1 MARRREIPK
10 RQILPDPKYK
20 EVLVSK
26 FVNCMMK
33 HGKKSAAEKAFYGAI
48 EQIEEKGPA
57 AIAPFKSGVE
67 VFKAAVDNSRPL
79 LEVKSRR
86 VGGSNYQV
94 PVEVR
99 PERRQA
105 LAIRWLIEFSRK
117 RPGKSMKERLAGEL
131 LDAANKRGATIKRR
145 EDVHKMADANKAFA
159 HYRW

>member
-10 RQILPDPKYK
+10 RVILPDPKYHD
-20 EVLVSK
+20 ETVAK
-26 FVNCMMK
+26 FINCMMID
-33 HGKKSAAEKAFYGAI
+33 GKKSAAEKAFYGALDLI
-48 EQIEEKGPA
+48 DGKGPQA
-57 AIAPFKSGVE
+57 YAPHKSALE
-67 VFKAAVDNSRPL
+67 VFKAALDNARPM

-99 PERRQA
+99 PERQRA
-105 LAIRWLIEFSRK
+105 LAIRWLIDFSRN
-117 RPGKSMKERLAGEL
+117 RPGRSMRERLAGEL
-131 LDAANKRGATIKRR
+131 LDAALKRGATIKRR

>member
-1 MARRREIPK
+1 
-10 RQILPDPKYK
+10 
-20 EVLVSK
+20 
-26 FVNCMMK
+26 MMK
-33 HGKKSAAEKAFYGAI
+33 HGKKSAAEKAFYGAV
-48 EQIEEKGPA
+48 ELIEEKGPA

>member
-1 MARRREIPK
+1 MSRRRAIVK
-10 RQILPDPKYK
+10 RKVLPDPIHH
-20 EVLVSK
+20 EEIISK
-26 FVNCMMK
+26 FICCMME
-33 HGKKSAAEKAFYGAI
+33 HGKRSAAEKQFYGALELI
-48 EQIEEKGPA
+48 GKKGIQG
-57 AIAPFKSGVE
+57 IAGCEDVVD
-67 VFKAAVDNSRPL
+67 VFKMAVENVKPV

-105 LAIRWLIEFSRK
+105 LAFRWLIEFARK
-117 RPGKSMKERLAGEL
+117 RPGRSMRERLAGEL
-131 LDAANKRGATIKRR
+131 MDAAMKRGASVKRR

>member
-10 RQILPDPKYK
+10 RVILPDPKFK
-20 EVLVSK
+20 DLLVTK
-26 FVNCMMK
+26 FMNCMMID
-33 HGKKSAAEKAFYGAI
+33 GKKAAAEKAFYGALDI
-48 EQIEEKGPA
+48 IDGKGPA
-57 AIAPFKSGVE
+57 GLAPYKSSVE
-67 VFKAAVDNSRPL
+67 VFRAAVENSKPL

-105 LAIRWLIEFSRK
+105 LAIRWLIEFSRG
-117 RPGKSMKERLAGEL
+117 RPGRGMGERLAAEL
-131 LDAANKRGATIKRR
+131 LDAANKRGNTIKRR

-159 HYRW
+159 HFRW

>member
-1 MARRREIPK
+1 MARRHSAQKREV
-10 RQILPDPKYK
+10 LPDPLYK
-20 EVLVSK
+20 DVVVSK

-33 HGKKSAAEKAFYGAI
+33 HGKKAAAEKAFYGALETI
-48 EQIEEKGPA
+48 KGQGMDPLETFRTA
-57 AIAPFKSGVE
+57 L
-67 VFKAAVDNSRPL
+67 DNSRPL

-117 RPGKSMKERLAGEL
+117 RNGRSMKERLAGEIV
-131 LDAANKRGATIKRR
+131 DAYNKRGATIKRR

>member
-1 MARRREIPK
+1 MSRRRAAIK
-10 RQILPDPKYK
+10 R
-20 EVLVSK
+20 EVLVDPIYGEIMVTK
-26 FVNCMMK
+26 FVSSMMIQ
-33 HGKKSAAEKAFYGAI
+33 GKRACAEKQFYGAMKII
-48 EQIEEKGPA
+48 EQKGMKNFPECA
-57 AIAPFKSGVE
+57 SVIE
-67 VFKAAVDNSRPL
+67 VFRSAIENIKPL

-105 LAIRWLIEFSRK
+105 LAFRWLIDFARK
-117 RPGKSMKERLAGEL
+117 RPGRSMMDRLATEIM
-131 LDAANKRGATIKRR
+131 DAAQKKGSAIKRR